1 MDDVPNFYTRVRK
14 NSPEYDK
21 LYARLKAAVDD
32 LGSIYKF
39 CQNYDI
45 SYTIVQRALN
55 MEGNIGPS
63 IQRALDRGRPL
74 PLDATY
80 STRNPAARRVALRPK
95 PSEGRS
101 RHYAHKP
108 KRIHT
113 DGEDD
118 DTPATPEQRLKRA
131 TMHMLREID
140 VKDLPRGITA
150 KSTPSE
156 CANAG
161 VRKINSIYRGV
172 PPKFYV
178 LKGRG
183 NG

>member
-1 MDDVPNFYTRVRK
+1 MDDIPAFYTRVAR
-14 NSPEYDK
+14 NTPEYDK
-21 LYARLKAAVDD
+21 LYARLKRAIDEA
-32 LGSIYKF
+32 GSMYNF
-39 CQNYDI
+39 CKHHDI
-45 SYTIVQRALN
+45 SYTLVQRALN
-55 MEGNIGPS
+55 GEGNIGPS
-63 IQRALDRGRPL
+63 IQRALDSKSPL
-74 PLDATY
+74 PPHATY
-80 STRNPAARRVALRPK
+80 STRNPAARRVALKPK

-101 RHYAHKP
+101 RHYVHQP

-140 VKDLPRGITA
+140 VKDLPRGITS

-178 LKGRG
+178 LKGR
-183 NG
+183 